1 MSGGGQPG
9 AEPASGHDLRAAE
22 YALGTLDAQE
32 RAALEREA
40 DGDPATAHRIRE
52 WERRLAPLMGAV
64 PSVAPSPRVR
74 EALLRALPHG
84 AGGARGEV
92 HQLRARVR
100 RWQVAAVGSGLL
112 AAGLALFVA
121 VGPSSS
127 PVEGRYLAV
136 VQGGGTLPALIV
148 QVDTRTGLAEV
159 RPVGADA
166 PAGRSLELW
175 YVGAEGAKPLG
186 LVGAAPSRVRLPQGA
201 AADGVIAVSVEPP
214 GGSPSGQPTGP
225 VIYTGKLIAE

>member
-1 MSGGGQPG
+1 MSGGQPG
-9 AEPASGHDLRAAE
+9 LEPTAERDILAAE
-22 YALGTLDAQE
+22 YALGTLDAQD

-40 DGDPATAHRIRE
+40 SHDHATASRIGQ

-64 PSVAPSPRVR
+64 PSVPPPPRVR
-74 EALLRALPHG
+74 EALLRALPDVS
-84 AGGARGEV
+84 GGPRGELR
-92 HQLRARVR
+92 QLRRQVR
-100 RWQVAAVGSGLL
+100 RWQVAAAGSGLL

-121 VGPSSS
+121 VAPSRS
-127 PVEGRYLAV
+127 PAGGRYLAV
-136 VQGGGTLPALIV
+136 VQGGGALPALV
-148 QVDTRTGLAEV
+148 VRVDTRTGLAQV

-166 PAGRSLELW
+166 PAGRSLEVW

-186 LVGAAPSRVRLPQGA
+186 LVGAAPSQVRLPQVTA
-201 AADGVIAVSVEPP
+201 PDGVIAVSVEPP

>member
-1 MSGGGQPG
+1 MSGGEPG
-9 AEPASGHDLRAAE
+9 PKPLPDPDLRAAE
-22 YALGTLDAQE
+22 YALGTLDSRE
-32 RAALEREA
+32 RAAMARDA
-40 DGDPATAHRIRE
+40 AADPATAGRIDD

-64 PSVAPSPRVR
+64 PPVAPPARIR
-74 EALLRALPHG
+74 EALLRALPG
-84 AGGARGEV
+84 APGGGRDQV
-92 HQLRARVR
+92 RLLRRQVR
-100 RWQVAAVGSGLL
+100 RWQIAAAGAGLL

-121 VGPSSS
+121 VGPSRGPSG
-127 PVEGRYLAV
+127 GRYLAV
-136 VQGGGTLPALIV
+136 VQGGGALPALIV
-148 QVDTRTGLAEV
+148 QVDTQTGLAQV

-175 YVGAEGAKPLG
+175 YVGGGGAKPLG
-186 LVGAAPSRVRLPQGA
+186 LVGAAPSQVRLPQGA

>member
-1 MSGGGQPG
+1 MSGSGETGM
-9 AEPASGHDLRAAE
+9 EPTPEREMRAAE

-40 DGDPATAHRIRE
+40 GRDPGTASRIRE

-64 PSVAPSPRVR
+64 PPVVPPSRVR
-74 EALLRALPHG
+74 EALLRALPDVT
-84 AGGARGEV
+84 GGARGE
-92 HQLRARVR
+92 LRHLRRQVR
-100 RWQVAAVGSGLL
+100 RWQVAAAGSGLL

-121 VGPSSS
+121 VGPSRN
-127 PVEGRYLAV
+127 PAGGRYLAV
-136 VQGGGTLPALIV
+136 VQGGGALPALIV
-148 QVDTRTGLAEV
+148 RVDTQTGLAQV

-175 YVGAEGAKPLG
+175 YVGAGGAQPLG
-186 LVGAAPSRVRLPQGA
+186 LVGAAPSQVRLPQGTA
-201 AADGVIAVSVEPP
+201 PDGVIAVSVEPP